1 MKRGYKVEANIYKC
15 WLLLLK
21 ENNCLAY
28 LVFRVIK
35 AVIVHV
41 RVISNL
47 NKKENLILD
56 LIYFCSSNI

>member
-1 MKRGYKVEANIYKC
+1 MKRGYKVEANISKC

-21 ENNCLAY
+21 ENCLAS

-56 LIYFCSSNI
+56 LVYFCSSNI

>member
-1 MKRGYKVEANIYKC
+1 M
-15 WLLLLK
+15 
-21 ENNCLAY
+21 LASTTQGKQLFSFSS

-35 AVIVHV
+35 AVIVHI
-41 RVISNL
+41 RVSSNL

>member
-1 MKRGYKVEANIYKC
+1 MEANISKC

-21 ENNCLAY
+21 ENNFLAS

-35 AVIVHV
+35 TVIVHI